1 MLFNKNGDNLIQQ
14 FGNVCFIFSLM
25 LIKLWRKNRED
36 KNIFYEYMI
45 NMYISFL
52 NFIRF
57 N

>member
-45 NMYISFL
+45 NMYI
-52 NFIRF
+52 NF
-57 N
+57 